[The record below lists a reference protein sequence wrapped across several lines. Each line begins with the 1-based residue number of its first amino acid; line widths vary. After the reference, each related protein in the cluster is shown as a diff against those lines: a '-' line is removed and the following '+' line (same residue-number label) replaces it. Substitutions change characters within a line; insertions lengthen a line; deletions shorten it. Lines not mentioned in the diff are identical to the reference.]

1 MCIVMVG
8 TTEDYEIAVSI
19 STAFLKLFYMMYF
32 MGWMITSRILTL
44 PNNVLDL
51 HLLRLGPGGL

>member
-8 TTEDYEIAVSI
+8 TTEDYEIAVRI

-51 HLLRLGPGGL
+51 HLLRLG